1 MNTVRLSTVRIAST
15 ALACFLCATSAALPQ
30 DWPTRPITVISPF
43 SAGNANDIVARIVL
57 DEVVKEF
64 GQPLVFENR
73 PGAGGTVGVAAV
85 ARAKPDGYTILIHSS
100 SFSAS
105 RVLQKSLPYDMLN
118 DFLPTS
124 MFGAQPSVLVT
135 GPTSGFKSVADL
147 VKAARA
153 KPGSMNFASAGVG
166 AASHMAAER
175 FNAATGI
182 KAQHIPFKG
191 PVEAL
196 SEIMAGRI
204 QYYFLPISPA
214 MGAIGA
220 GKVVPLAVST
230 PMRAPALPDVPTTK
244 EAGYPGASYLFWSG
258 IFLPAKTPVAIA
270 DKLHAGSTKALSRP
284 DVQKRLAK
292 LGVQPMP
299 MTRADFT
306 KFFHDDVT
314 STVKLAKDIGI
325 KPQN

>member
-1 MNTVRLSTVRIAST
+1 MRSIR
-15 ALACFLCATSAALPQ
+15 ALSAALALVAATIAAAVAQ
-30 DWPTRPITVISPF
+30 DYPNRPITVISPF
-43 SAGNANDIVARIVL
+43 SAGNANDIVARVVL
-57 DEVVKEF
+57 DEVAKQL

-73 PGAGGTVGVAAV
+73 PGAGGNVGVAAV

-105 RVLQKSLPYDMLN
+105 RVLQKNLPFDMLN
-118 DFLPTS
+118 DFLPTA

-135 GPTSGFKSVADL
+135 GPSTGFKTVADL

-214 MGAIGA
+214 LPAITG
-220 GKVVPLAVST
+220 GKVVALAVST
-230 PMRAPALPDVPTTK
+230 PTRAPALPDVPTTR
-244 EAGYPGASYLFWSG
+244 EAGYPAAAYLFWSG
-258 IFLPAKTPVAIA
+258 IFLPAKTPTAIA
-270 DKLHAGSTKALSRP
+270 DKLHEQSNKALSLP
-284 DVQKRLAK
+284 AVQARLAK
-292 LGVQPMP
+292 LGVQPMA
-299 MTRADFT
+299 MSRAEFDA
-306 KFFHDDVT
+306 FFRDDVM
-314 STVKLAKDIGI
+314 STVKLAQDIGL
-325 KPQN
+325 KPQE

>member
-1 MNTVRLSTVRIAST
+1 
-15 ALACFLCATSAALPQ
+15 
-30 DWPTRPITVISPF
+30 
-43 SAGNANDIVARIVL
+43 
-57 DEVVKEF
+57 
-64 GQPLVFENR
+64 VFENR
-73 PGAGGTVGVAAV
+73 PGAGGNVGVAAV

-105 RVLQKSLPYDMLN
+105 RVLQKNLPFDMLN
-118 DFLPTS
+118 DFLPTA

-135 GPTSGFKSVADL
+135 GPSTGFKTVADL

-214 MGAIGA
+214 LPAITG
-220 GKVVPLAVST
+220 GKVVALAVST
-230 PMRAPALPDVPTTK
+230 PTRAPALPDVPTTR
-244 EAGYPGASYLFWSG
+244 EAGYPAAAYLFWSG
-258 IFLPAKTPVAIA
+258 IFLPAKTPTAIA
-270 DKLHAGSTKALSRP
+270 DKLHEQSNKALSLP
-284 DVQKRLAK
+284 AVQARLAK
-292 LGVQPMP
+292 LGVQPMA
-299 MTRADFT
+299 MSRAEFDA
-306 KFFHDDVT
+306 FFRDDVT
-314 STVKLAKDIGI
+314 STVKLAQDIGL
-325 KPQN
+325 KPQE

>member
-1 MNTVRLSTVRIAST
+1 MRSFRAV
-15 ALACFLCATSAALPQ
+15 SAALALVTATTFAAAQ
-30 DWPTRPITVISPF
+30 DFPSRPITVVSPF

-57 DEVVKEF
+57 DEVVKAL

-73 PGAGGTVGVAAV
+73 PGAGGNVGVASV

-100 SFSAS
+100 SFAAS
-105 RVLQKSLPYDMLN
+105 KVLHKTLPFDMLN
-118 DFLPTS
+118 DFLPTA

-135 GPTSGFKSVADL
+135 GPTTGFKTVADL
-147 VKAARA
+147 VKAAKA

-220 GKVVPLAVST
+220 GKVLPLAVST
-230 PMRAPALPDVPTTK
+230 PTRALALPDVPTTR
-244 EAGYPGASYLFWSG
+244 EAGYPAAAYLFWSG
-258 IFLPAKTPVAIA
+258 IFLPAKTPVPIA
-270 DKLHAGSTKALSRP
+270 DRLHAESNKALARS
-284 DVQKRLAK
+284 DVQARLGK

-299 MTRADFT
+299 MTRAEFDAYFR
-306 KFFHDDVT
+306 DDVN
-314 STVKLAKDIGI
+314 STVKLAQDIGL
-325 KPQN
+325 KPQE

>member
-1 MNTVRLSTVRIAST
+1 MRSFRAVSV
-15 ALACFLCATSAALPQ
+15 ALALVTATSAAIAQEYPN
-30 DWPTRPITVISPF
+30 RPITVVSPF

-57 DEVVKEF
+57 DEVVKAL

-73 PGAGGTVGVAAV
+73 PGAGGNVGVASV

-105 RVLQKSLPYDMLN
+105 RVLHKTLPFDMLN
-118 DFLPTS
+118 DFLPTA
-124 MFGAQPSVLVT
+124 MFGAQPSVLIT
-135 GPTSGFKSVADL
+135 GPTTGIKSVADL
-147 VKAARA
+147 VKLGKA

-230 PMRAPALPDVPTTK
+230 PTRAPALPDVPTTK
-244 EAGYPGASYLFWSG
+244 EAGYPAAAYLFWSG
-258 IFLPAKTPVAIA
+258 IFLPAKTPAAIA
-270 DKLHAGSTKALSRP
+270 DKLHAESNKALSRS
-284 DVQKRLAK
+284 DVQARLAK
-292 LGVQPMP
+292 LGVQSLS
-299 MTRADFT
+299 MTRAEFDAYFRE
-306 KFFHDDVT
+306 DVS
-314 STVKLAKDIGI
+314 STVKLAQDIGL
-325 KPQN
+325 KPQE